1 VKIRFR
7 IFLGFVVIIAAG
19 FYFLT
24 TWTLDDVRPQTMKAT
39 EETLVDLA
47 NILAAQIEA
56 RLAGGRLPL
65 EDLQASLELALAR
78 RLDVQI
84 YELRKS
90 ALNIRVYVTDDRG
103 IVLFDTARPGEVGR
117 DYSRWNDV
125 YLTLQ
130 GRYGV
135 RATRTDPEDMLSTV
149 LYVAAPIRQ
158 RDRIVGVLTVAKPVE
173 SIKLFIT
180 QASRKIALG
189 GTVAFCL
196 ALLLSWGI
204 ASWITAP
211 VRKLANYAQAV
222 RDGQRVV
229 LPGLGGGEIGLLGK
243 SFEEMRDALEGKNY
257 IEQYV
262 QSLTHEIKTPL
273 ASIRAAAELLEEE
286 PPADSRR
293 RFLDNIRSETRRI
306 QLLIER
312 LLRLASLEGKKVLDR
327 REPLS
332 LREVV
337 REVIGEMAPAAAQS
351 RVALVEEGGGE
362 GRVRGDRL
370 LLVQAVGNLV
380 QNAVQF
386 TPPGGRVTVE
396 LREGAETLLVVR
408 DTGPGVPEYALGRV
422 FERFYS
428 LPRPGT
434 GKKSTGLG
442 LPFVRQV
449 ALLHG
454 AAARLEND
462 PAGGSVATLRF
473 PRKRM
478 PENPGQG

>member
-1 VKIRFR
+1 MKIRFR

-24 TWTLDDVRPQTMKAT
+24 SWTLDDVRPQTMKAT
-39 EETLVDLA
+39 EEALVDLA
-47 NILAAQIEA
+47 NVLAAQVEA
-56 RLAGGRLPL
+56 RLAGGQLPL
-65 EDLQASLELALAR
+65 EDLQAGLVLALAR

-84 YELRKS
+84 YELRKNG
-90 ALNIRVYVTDDRG
+90 LNIRVYVTDDRG
-103 IVLFDTARPGEVGR
+103 FVLFDTAGPGEVGR

-125 YLTLQ
+125 YLTLR

-135 RATRTDPEDMLSTV
+135 RATRTDPDDMLSTV

-158 RDRIVGVLTVAKPVE
+158 GDRIVGVLTVAKPVE

-180 QASRKIALG
+180 EASRKIALG
-189 GTVAFCL
+189 GFVAFCL

-211 VRKLANYAQAV
+211 VRKLAGYARAV
-222 RDGQRVV
+222 RDGQRAV
-229 LPGLGGGEIGLLGK
+229 LPALGGGEIGWLGK

-286 PPADSRR
+286 PPAENRR
-293 RFLDNIRSETRRI
+293 RFLDNIRSETQRI

-312 LLRLASLEGKKVLDR
+312 LLRLASLESKRALDR
-327 REPLS
+327 REPVS
-332 LREVV
+332 LRQVV
-337 REVIGEMAPAAAQS
+337 QEVIGEMAPAAEQS
-351 RVALVEEGGGE
+351 RVILTGEYGGE
-362 GRVRGDRL
+362 VVVQGDRL
-370 LLVQAVGNLV
+370 LLAQAIGNLV
-380 QNAVQF
+380 QNAIQF
-386 TPPGGRVTVE
+386 TPAGGQVTAE
-396 LREGAETLLVVR
+396 LREEPEILLLVR
-408 DTGPGVPEYALGRV
+408 DTGPGVPEYALSRV

-434 GKKSTGLG
+434 SKKSTGLG
-442 LPFVRQV
+442 LAFVREV

-454 AAARLEND
+454 AEARLEND
-462 PAGGSVATLRF
+462 PAGGAVASLRF
-473 PRKRM
+473 PRNH
-478 PENPGQG
+478 P